1 MTLCDAFQL
10 IARHIS
16 VFSLIP
22 VCVRS
27 SMSFDDKHWPV
38 SLSSLDPTTLQTSQL
53 CEDGCSHVMVDFG
66 AASSDYPALQIRS
79 IPCSVLHFT
88 CAFTSTVH
96 RTEFT
101 TA

>member
-1 MTLCDAFQL
+1 MALCVAFQL
-10 IARHIS
+10 IARYLS
-16 VFSLIP
+16 VFSLSP
-22 VCVRS
+22 VFVRS
-27 SMSFDDKHWPV
+27 SMSVDDKHRPV
-38 SLSSLDPTTLQTSQL
+38 SLSSLDPTVLETSQL

-66 AASSDYPALQIRS
+66 AASSGYPALQIRS

>member
-10 IARHIS
+10 IAPLSI
-16 VFSLIP
+16 FSLIP
-22 VCVRS
+22 VFARL
-27 SMSFDDKHWPV
+27 SMSVGDKHRPV
-38 SLSSLDPTTLQTSQL
+38 GLSSLDTAMLHTSQL
-53 CEDGCSHVMVDFG
+53 CEDGCIHVMVDFG
-66 AASSDYPALQIRS
+66 AASSGYPALQIRS